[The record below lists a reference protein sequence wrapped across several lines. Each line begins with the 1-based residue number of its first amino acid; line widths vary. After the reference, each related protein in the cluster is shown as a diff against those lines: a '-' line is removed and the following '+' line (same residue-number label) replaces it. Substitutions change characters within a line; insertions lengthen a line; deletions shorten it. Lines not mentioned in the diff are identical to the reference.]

1 MKTMSFVSTNK
12 LSVLFSEPKLQ
23 LYLQLNNSKKLK
35 LWWNLMLCK
44 KVWLSKNNNSK
55 REKVDMCSTFET

>member
-44 KVWLSKNNNSK
+44 KVWLFKNNNSK
-55 REKVDMCSTFET
+55 REKVDMCSTFEM